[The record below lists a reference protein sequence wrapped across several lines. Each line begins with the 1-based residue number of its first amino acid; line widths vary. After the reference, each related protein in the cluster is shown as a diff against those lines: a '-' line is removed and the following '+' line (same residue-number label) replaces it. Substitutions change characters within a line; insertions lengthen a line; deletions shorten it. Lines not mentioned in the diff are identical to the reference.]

1 MTARKLDNVSTQR
14 YNYSAVAIVISYTPQ
29 SVDLMRQPIG
39 LDTLDISI
47 TVQDTIAD
55 RVP

>member
-29 SVDLMRQPIG
+29 SVDLMRLTIE
-39 LDTLDISI
+39 LMTLGISSI
-47 TVQDTIAD
+47 E
-55 RVP
+55 